1 MQTFVTTATDDFR
14 AIAKTLDNKR
24 LNKQALE
31 AWQIMMTN
39 LHLDP
44 QGNNRV
50 PKGWYNHPAT
60 KMWRG
65 HEITLLRYINAMT
78 EEWVARGYKTTI
90 GDKARTTIEQ
100 AIEMGRITN
109 AQIPP
114 SWMLD
119 QELYEQIAS
128 THRTALLNKDYE
140 YYSQFNWPEDTGIRP
155 EVYEYVWASMQEE
168 VPNNEVRH

>member
-39 LHLDP
+39 LKLDP
-44 QGNNRV
+44 EGNHRE

-65 HEITLLRYINAMT
+65 HEITLLRYIQAMT
-78 EEWVARGYKTTI
+78 NEWVDRGFKTTI
-90 GDKARTTIEQ
+90 ADKARTTIEQ
-100 AIEMGRITN
+100 AIALGRVWSMPT
-109 AQIPP
+109 QPE
-114 SWMLD
+114 WMLD
-119 QELYEQIAS
+119 HDLYSKIAS
-128 THRTALLNKDYE
+128 THRTALLSKDYK
-140 YYSQFNWPEDTGIRP
+140 YYSQFNWPEDHGFRP
-155 EVYEYVWASMQEE
+155 ETYEYIWASMQEE
-168 VPNNEVRH
+168 ANHEVRH